1 LKICRKISF
10 FSEDFDI
17 GFHQT
22 NRTPLVSHERFRKIR
37 ELLEKRQT
45 DLTLVMDNV
54 NKSHNLAAIIR
65 SCDAVG
71 IHQVHAISYRSSIKT
86 KQHTAAGASRWV
98 KVRVSDSITPVGEKL
113 REEGAQILVAHYCPE
128 AVDFRSIDYTRPT
141 AIVMGEELKGPS
153 QASLDLAD
161 NFIYIPMMGM
171 VESLNVSVAAALIL
185 FEAQR
190 QRQAAGLYGTRH
202 FSDADFERLLFEYT
216 YPRLAAVLRQE
227 RKPYP
232 KLDENGA
239 FNTGSADDIAEPSEP
254 LLL

>member
-1 LKICRKISF
+1 M
-10 FSEDFDI
+10 
-17 GFHQT
+17 
-22 NRTPLVSHERFRKIR
+22 VSPERFRKIR

-54 NKSHNLAAIIR
+54 NKPHNLAAIIR

-71 IHQVHAISYRSSIKT
+71 IHQVHAISYRSSIRT
-86 KQHTAAGASRWV
+86 KQHTAAGASRWL
-98 KVRVSDSITPVGEKL
+98 KVRLSDSVAAVGEKL
-113 REEGAQILVAHYCPE
+113 RETGTQILVAHYCPE

-153 QASLDLAD
+153 KEALDLAD

-190 QRQAAGLYGTRH
+190 QRQATGLYDTCH
-202 FSDADFERLLFEYT
+202 FSDSDFERLLFEYT
-216 YPRLAAVLRQE
+216 YPRLAAVLRDQG
-227 RKPYP
+227 KPYP

-239 FNTGSADDIAEPSEP
+239 FTE
-254 LLL
+254 

>member
-1 LKICRKISF
+1 MKICRKKSF
-10 FSEDFDI
+10 FSEDFDLN
-17 GFHQT
+17 FHHAT
-22 NRTPLVSHERFRKIR
+22 HTPLIAPERFRKIR

-54 NKSHNLAAIIR
+54 NKPHNLAAIIR

-86 KQHTAAGASRWV
+86 KQHTAAGASRWLR
-98 KVRVSDSITPVGEKL
+98 VRLSESIEPVGEQL
-113 REEGAQILVAHYCPE
+113 REAGAQILVAHYCPE

-153 QASLDLAD
+153 QAALDLAD

-190 QRQAAGLYGTRH
+190 QRQAAGMYSTRH

-216 YPRLAAVLRQE
+216 YPRLSHVLREQG
-227 RKPYP
+227 KPYP

-239 FNTGSADDIAEPSEP
+239 FTPDPAINLEEPSET

>member
-1 LKICRKISF
+1 MPQARLR
-10 FSEDFDI
+10 
-17 GFHQT
+17 QT
-22 NRTPLVSHERFRKIR
+22 NLIALVSPERFRKIR

-54 NKSHNLAAIIR
+54 NKPHNLAAIIR

-86 KQHTAAGASRWV
+86 KQHTAAGASRWL
-98 KVRVSDSITPVGEKL
+98 KVRLNESIVPVGEQL
-113 REEGAQILVAHYCPE
+113 RQSGMQILVAHYCPE
-128 AVDFRSIDYTRPT
+128 AVDFRSIDYTHPT

-153 QASLDLAD
+153 QEALGLAD

-190 QRQAAGLYGTRH
+190 QRQAAGLYDTRH
-202 FSDADFERLLFEYT
+202 FSDSDVERLLFEYT
-216 YPRLAAVLRQE
+216 YPRLAAVLRDQG
-227 RKPYP
+227 KPYP

-239 FNTGSADDIAEPSEP
+239 FTE
-254 LLL
+254 

>member
-1 LKICRKISF
+1 MVA
-10 FSEDFDI
+10 
-17 GFHQT
+17 
-22 NRTPLVSHERFRKIR
+22 PERFRKIR

-98 KVRVSDSITPVGEKL
+98 KLRLSESITPVGEKL
-113 REEGAQILVAHYCPE
+113 REAGAQILVAHYCPE

-141 AIVMGEELKGPS
+141 AIVMGEELRGPS
-153 QASLDLAD
+153 QEALDLAD

-190 QRQAAGLYGTRH
+190 QRQAAGLYDTKH
-202 FSDADFERLLFEYT
+202 FSDADLDRLLFEYT
-216 YPRLAAVLRQE
+216 YPRLSHVLREQG
-227 RKPYP
+227 KPYP
-232 KLDENGA
+232 PLDENGS
-239 FNTGSADDIAEPSEP
+239 FNNGDVTE
-254 LLL
+254 

>member
-1 LKICRKISF
+1 MKKRFLVWRLPSQ
-10 FSEDFDI
+10 
-17 GFHQT
+17 HRQT
-22 NRTPLVSHERFRKIR
+22 KRTPLVAPERFRKIR

-54 NKSHNLAAIIR
+54 NKPHNLAAIIR

-86 KQHTAAGASRWV
+86 KQHTAAGASRWL
-98 KVRVSDSITPVGEKL
+98 RVGLNESIMPVGEKL
-113 REEGAQILVAHYCPE
+113 HESGMQILVAHYCPE
-128 AVDFRSIDYTRPT
+128 AVDFRSIDYTKPT

-153 QASLDLAD
+153 EEAMKLAD
-161 NFIYIPMMGM
+161 HFVYIPMLGM

-190 QRQAAGLYGTRH
+190 QRQAAGKYDTRH

-216 YPRLAAVLRQE
+216 YPRLAAVLRDQ
-227 RKPYP
+227 RKSYP

-239 FNTGSADDIAEPSEP
+239 FDTGHPVEQENQIPEELS
-254 LLL
+254 

>member
-1 LKICRKISF
+1 MLF
-10 FSEDFDI
+10 
-17 GFHQT
+17 QP
-22 NRTPLVSHERFRKIR
+22 NRTPLVSPERFRKIR

-54 NKSHNLAAIIR
+54 NKPHNLAAIIR

-86 KQHTAAGASRWV
+86 KQHTAAGASRWLR
-98 KVRVSDSITPVGEKL
+98 VRLSESIEPVGEKL
-113 REEGAQILVAHYCPE
+113 REAGAQILVAHYCPE

-153 QASLDLAD
+153 QAALDLAD

-190 QRQAAGLYGTRH
+190 QRQKAGLYDAKH
-202 FSDADFERLLFEYT
+202 FSDADFDRLLFEYT
-216 YPRLAAVLRQE
+216 YPRLSHVLREQG
-227 RKPYP
+227 KPYP
-232 KLDENGA
+232 RLDENGA
-239 FNTGSADDIAEPSEP
+239 FTE
-254 LLL
+254 